1 MIFFASQKKES
12 TSYRLQA
19 ISFSSGFT
27 FIETLVAIAILL
39 LAVVA
44 PLSLV
49 YQSLAASRVAR
60 NQVTAIY
67 LAQESIEFIRATR
80 DTNALSGND
89 WLEGLGDC
97 IAEDGC
103 YIDIPDAGVQPCEGE
118 CPMVQYNSTNYLYGH
133 GDGTK
138 LVEDSV
144 FRRTIII
151 EESTPGLEVHVETR
165 VEWLEGTA
173 ERNVTL
179 DEYIYN
185 WQ

>member
-1 MIFFASQKKES
+1 MKNQKQTK
-12 TSYRLQA
+12 T
-19 ISFSSGFT
+19 ISHLPSPSFYARGFT

-39 LAVVA
+39 LAIVA
-44 PLSLV
+44 PLSPV

-89 WLEGLGDC
+89 WLQGLGDC
-97 IAEDGC
+97 VADEGC
-103 YIDIPDAGVQPCEGE
+103 YIDIPDATTGPCEGE
-118 CPMVQYNSTNYLYGH
+118 CPMLQYDPTTYLYGY
-133 GDGTK
+133 GDGSSEAA
-138 LVEDSV
+138 EDTV
-144 FRRTIII
+144 FRRTITIQ
-151 EESTPGLEVHVETR
+151 EATPGVEVYVEAR